1 MMMTTAC
8 LQAILLLREMA
19 AANVVGGAEPNLHW
33 CSWAGPNRTLTIGG
47 ANLSAA
53 SSATIATH
61 PGGAPTIVAAGPSLQ
76 LSESA
81 AQLVVPA
88 GMTHAAYE
96 VTINGAPPFV
106 CGAPDVYWAHGEGG
120 NFSVAG
126 GWLRVLGRNMA
137 LPDAD
142 ASTAER
148 RRSVRA
154 EHLAERSKRA
164 AHVGDWEEV
173 ALLAKELASV
183 ASSPADASDTTATLC
198 AEAGSCTTLSAD
210 SSISQWQARFW
221 LPDDIAPGDYALSI
235 SNGHASAN
243 MSTFIG
249 TSSELRDLRTV
260 TIKAASDPRVSWP
273 DKVFAAESYG
283 CAGGFYTGRLNT
295 STEPATALDCAENG
309 EPYNCPRNCTA
320 AVQAAIDA
328 AGAEGGGVVTLGVGR
343 WYLDG
348 PLLLPDNV
356 RLKGGGMDRTAIYF
370 GFRNASNTPSTMIGP
385 VHGEKRHV

>member
-1 MMMTTAC
+1 
-8 LQAILLLREMA
+8 MA
-19 AANVVGGAEPNLHW
+19 
-33 CSWAGPNRTLTIGG
+33 
-47 ANLSAA
+47 
-53 SSATIATH
+53 
-61 PGGAPTIVAAGPSLQ
+61 
-76 LSESA
+76 
-81 AQLVVPA
+81 
-88 GMTHAAYE
+88 HAAYE
-96 VTINGAPPFV
+96 VTINGGAPFV

-142 ASTAER
+142 DSTAER

-164 AHVGDWEEV
+164 AQVGDWEEV
-173 ALLAKELASV
+173 TSLAKELAAL
-183 ASSPADASDTTATLC
+183 ASSLADAADAVGTTATLC
-198 AEAGSCTTLSAD
+198 AEPGGCTTLSAD

-221 LPDDIAPGDYALSI
+221 LPVGIAPGDYTLSI

-249 TSSELRDLRTV
+249 TSAELRDLHTV
-260 TIKAASDPRVSWP
+260 TIKAADDPRVAWP
-273 DKVFAAESYG
+273 DKTFAAESYG
-283 CAGGFYTGRLNT
+283 CAGGFYAGRLNT
-295 STEPATALDCAENG
+295 STEPAAGLDCQDNG

-328 AGAEGGGVVTLGVGR
+328 AGAAGGGVVTLGVGR

-356 RLKGGGMDRTAIYF
+356 RLKGAGMDRTAVYF

-385 VHGEKRHV
+385 VHGEHTHLWSWNCPLGGIHNLRSPAQHCFDRHKAWRHDFSSGAIWRGGPCFVHCLAF